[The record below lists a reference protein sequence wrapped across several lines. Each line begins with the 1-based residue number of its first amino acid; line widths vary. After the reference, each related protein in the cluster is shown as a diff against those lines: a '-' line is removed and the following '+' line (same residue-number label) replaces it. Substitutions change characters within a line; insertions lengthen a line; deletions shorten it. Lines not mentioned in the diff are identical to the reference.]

1 MKGSAKPISSPGRTE
16 KFPPPLM
23 RFLKS
28 NVGNKSRGRT
38 RASPMFMR
46 KNNNVFLET
55 SQEPSSPKVTCIG
68 QVRVRRSSKSTATTR
83 QSSSTRKKQQ
93 QKKQRKSCCCNIRC
107 KKINIP
113 KSLVS
118 ILKKW
123 VRCYCGKR
131 IQTVEVE
138 STQRAQSRVIES
150 TIENVITT
158 TTNANFNNP
167 PKNALLLTRCRS
179 APYRSSSL
187 ASRFWGSPLSSLD
200 DTESQRPQ
208 SNVESLASRLWSSP
222 LNSLDTTESQRS
234 QNNVRELEEEK
245 SVLENPISPGSRK
258 SLGSEEMQ
266 SSINGGE
273 EEEEEKNGGGDFVHP
288 LLLTRCK
295 SEPARI
301 NFEDQCEVIFKSSL
315 GML

>member
-46 KNNNVFLET
+46 KNNDVALET
-55 SQEPSSPKVTCIG
+55 TQEPSSPKVTCIG
-68 QVRVRRSSKSTATTR
+68 QVRARRSSKSTATTR
-83 QSSSTRKKQQ
+83 RPSSTRKKQQ
-93 QKKQRKSCCCNIRC
+93 KKEKKSCCFNIRW
-107 KKINIP
+107 KKLNIP

-118 ILKKW
+118 VLKKW

-131 IQTVEVE
+131 VETVDSSLLVE
-138 STQRAQSRVIES
+138 SSRRVQSRVSI
-150 TIENVITT
+150 TTENVAT
-158 TTNANFNNP
+158 TTNAKMVTENEEGFVGLDSNSNNP

-187 ASRFWGSPLSSLD
+187 ASRLWGSPS
-200 DTESQRPQ
+200 ESQMH
-208 SNVESLASRLWSSP
+208 
-222 LNSLDTTESQRS
+222 
-234 QNNVRELEEEK
+234 QNNVRELAEK
-245 SVLENPISPGSRK
+245 PVLENPISPGSRR
-258 SLGSEEMQ
+258 SHESEEMQ
-266 SSINGGE
+266 SSTNS
-273 EEEEEKNGGGDFVHP
+273 EEEKNGGGAYVHP

-295 SEPARI
+295 SEPARTGERL
-301 NFEDQCEVIFKSSL
+301 NPTRFTDELHPQS
-315 GML
+315 